1 MIEQLKQGFINNY
14 NYEPKHY
21 LDCGGRFE
29 VLGNHTDHNHGICI
43 AGTCSL
49 KINAAVSPRKDKEV
63 HFVSKGFKPF
73 VITLDDLLIHPEEKE
88 TSQGLIRGIARYF
101 DDHEYKIGGFDIYM
115 ESTIPAG
122 AGVSS
127 SAAFE
132 LLIAQIM
139 NVLFNNQEIEK
150 LYLCKAGHFAERE
163 FFGKKCGLLDQIG
176 VAYGGYTF
184 IDFKNEGS
192 PIIRNLQLDMT
203 GYHFVVVNSG
213 GSHADLSDMYSQI
226 PMDMLSAAHKCGHD
240 FLREG
245 TIEEIEDKVNVLT
258 ASEFNR
264 ALHFYGENERVAK
277 AIEEI
282 ENKNIKGLI
291 NLINQSRESSTN
303 KLKNMYVNEIEGSPL
318 EACNLIMGAS
328 NNEAAVKINGGGFA
342 GSVVSLVPDTQ
353 LDNVVKAASARYGEN
368 NVHIISIR
376 PNGPDFIK
384 E

>member
-1 MIEQLKQGFINNY
+1 MIDELKQGFVSNY
-14 NYEPKHY
+14 NYEPKHF

-29 VLGNHTDHNHGICI
+29 VLGNHTDHNHGMCI

-49 KINAAVSPRKDKEV
+49 KINAAVSPREDREV

-88 TSQGLIRGIARYF
+88 TSEGLIRGIARYF

-132 LLIAQIM
+132 LLIAQIF

-150 LYLCKAGHFAERE
+150 LELCKAGHYAERE

-184 IDFKNEGS
+184 IDFKNEGN

-245 TIEEIEDKVNVLT
+245 TVEEIEDKINQLT

-291 NLINQSRESSTN
+291 DLMNQSRESSTN
-303 KLKNMYVNEIEGSPL
+303 KLKNMYVSEAKGSPL
-318 EACNLIMGAS
+318 EACNLIMESSKG
-328 NNEAAVKINGGGFA
+328 EAAVKINGGGFA

-376 PNGPDFIK
+376 PNGPDFIR